1 MVFRFWVFL
10 SLFRF
15 HGLFRGFVVLTVF
28 LRGTFC
34 QVVAAIRKVVAS
46 HGNVVLTIQ

>member
-1 MVFRFWVFL
+1 MVFKFWVFL

-28 LRGTFC
+28 LRGTFR